1 MVVNLEDSDKLYAYN
16 LYIAK
21 VAHYLGITKTRL
33 IFENA
38 IENLQDND
46 MVQVGLR
53 YAQLERKMGEI
64 DRARAIY
71 MHISQNSD
79 PRDDDQKLWKMWED
93 FEIHHGN
100 VDSF

>member
-1 MVVNLEDSDKLYAYN
+1 
-16 LYIAK
+16 
-21 VAHYLGITKTRL
+21 
-33 IFENA
+33 
-38 IENLQDND
+38 
-46 MVQVGLR
+46 
-53 YAQLERKMGEI
+53 MGEI

-79 PRDDDQKLWKMWED
+79 PRDDDQKLWKVKKNEKNKLFFKCFILFNKKMWED